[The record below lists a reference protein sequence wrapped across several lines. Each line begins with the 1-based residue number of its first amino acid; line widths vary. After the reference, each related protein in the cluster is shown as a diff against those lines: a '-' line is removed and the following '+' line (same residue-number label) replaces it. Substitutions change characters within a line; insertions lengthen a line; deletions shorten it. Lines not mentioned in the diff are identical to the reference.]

1 MTFVLGKS
9 DSAFD
14 TGLLVKCLCDAFAQ
28 TTIISDDYYADQLR
42 REKAIALQQGMVE
55 DCAPIGCTDRV
66 ALEHG
71 TQLHLSIPISDS
83 TSLDTRIDKMGILAV
98 GGQDTVQCRTE
109 IQRLI
114 DVLTEFPLTIVTDV
128 K

>member
-1 MTFVLGKS
+1 MPFVLGQS

-14 TGLLVKCLCDAFAQ
+14 TGLLVKCLRDAFPQ
-28 TTIISDDYYADQLR
+28 TTVISDDYYADRLR
-42 REKAIALQQGMVE
+42 REKAIALQQGMAE
-55 DCAPIGCTDRV
+55 DCAPIRCFERV

-71 TQLHLSIPISDS
+71 TQIHLSIPVSDS
-83 TSLDTRIDKMGILAV
+83 ASLDTRIDKMGILAV

-109 IQRLI
+109 IQKLI
-114 DVLTEFPLTIVTDV
+114 DILTEFPLTIETDV